1 MAKDQED
8 LMHNYKIYNAIEYVR
23 INNLNR
29 IVTNPKDARIGI
41 IASGKSYLDVVEA
54 LDMFQDKVREQIRL
68 MKVVVPWPL
77 EPSILKEFAT
87 GLKEIIVVEEKRQ
100 LIEYQIKEHLYHYSE
115 NFRPRIIGKYEEKG
129 EWELPRGNWLLPIL
143 SDFSANQVYK
153 VIEKRLLSNNILKK
167 NQVLDS
173 IKNSDSFDKNPIK
186 NLSRP
191 AWYCSGCPHNSSTK
205 VPENSIALA
214 GIGCHVM
221 ATAIYPKHNKTVTHM
236 GGEGATWIGQS
247 QFSNL
252 NHVFVNLGDG
262 TYFHSG
268 SLAIRAA
275 IAAKINITYK
285 ILFNN
290 AVAMTGGQ
298 KVDGELD
305 VENLIKQLIAEG
317 IHKIILVTENYEL
330 FKNLKFHTIDF
341 EVLKKEALDIAQTKL
356 RNYKGVSVLVY
367 DQICAAEKRRK
378 INRGQIKKSNKMLFI
393 SSEICEGCGD
403 CGVQSNC
410 TSLYPLKTNEGVK
423 RVIDQTSCNN
433 DESCLK
439 GFCPSFISI
448 SGKKKIVSNPID
460 IDTELFSKLKEPKFI
475 NTYSRDY
482 NVLIVGIGGT
492 GVITLSAIIGMASHI
507 ENKKISVLDMT
518 GMSQKNGSVS
528 SHLRFYTDHNNIGSQ
543 RIPDGHLDLL
553 LSYDLLG
560 ISDKNITNK
569 INHNRTNIVV
579 NSNQQP
585 TGHFAQDETKFVE
598 MDSFK
603 TLSKNLTKNKINF
616 INTTAIAE
624 KLTGN
629 TMASNLFMLGFSVQK
644 SLLPIQP
651 ESILKAI
658 ELNAVQVKMN
668 SLAFNWG
675 RIYAEFPEEVHS
687 QIQFRVNN
695 DNLPE
700 KDKVESRY
708 QKLITYH
715 NQKYAEKYKIEINK
729 FKPSLNKDEIEYL
742 SASLYKIMAFKDE
755 YEVARLL
762 SSKNLLST
770 IEEKLE
776 SGFSYEFNISPNFL
790 RFFNKK
796 NYKKISISSNFKFIF
811 TILSKLKFL
820 RFSFFDP
827 FKNSP
832 DRKLEKNLF
841 NHYLT
846 VVDFLVSNYDKYSE
860 QDRAFILSHPQEIKG
875 FGHVKLQKAKHTFNK
890 LKDILEINKNENLGK
905 IGNQINFLYKLCN

>member
-1 MAKDQED
+1 M
-8 LMHNYKIYNAIEYVR
+8 
-23 INNLNR
+23 
-29 IVTNPKDARIGI
+29 KDA
-41 IASGKSYLDVVEA
+41 E
-54 LDMFQDKVREQIRL
+54 
-68 MKVVVPWPL
+68 
-77 EPSILKEFAT
+77 
-87 GLKEIIVVEEKRQ
+87 
-100 LIEYQIKEHLYHYSE
+100 
-115 NFRPRIIGKYEEKG
+115 
-129 EWELPRGNWLLPIL
+129 
-143 SDFSANQVYK
+143 
-153 VIEKRLLSNNILKK
+153 
-167 NQVLDS
+167 
-173 IKNSDSFDKNPIK
+173 
-186 NLSRP
+186 
-191 AWYCSGCPHNSSTK
+191 
-205 VPENSIALA
+205 
-214 GIGCHVM
+214 
-221 ATAIYPKHNKTVTHM
+221 
-236 GGEGATWIGQS
+236 
-247 QFSNL
+247 
-252 NHVFVNLGDG
+252 
-262 TYFHSG
+262 
-268 SLAIRAA
+268 
-275 IAAKINITYK
+275 
-285 ILFNN
+285 
-290 AVAMTGGQ
+290 
-298 KVDGELD
+298 
-305 VENLIKQLIAEG
+305 IAEFNQ
-317 IHKIILVTENYEL
+317 I
-330 FKNLKFHTIDF
+330 
-341 EVLKKEALDIAQTKL
+341 VLH
-356 RNYKGVSVLVY
+356 
-367 DQICAAEKRRK
+367 
-378 INRGQIKKSNKMLFI
+378 
-393 SSEICEGCGD
+393 
-403 CGVQSNC
+403 
-410 TSLYPLKTNEGVK
+410 LYPLKTNEGVK

-433 DESCLK
+433 DKSCIK

-448 SGKKKIVSNPID
+448 SGKKKIVKNPVN

-560 ISDKNITNK
+560 IGDKNITNK
-569 INHNRTNIVV
+569 INQNRTNIVV

-585 TGHFAQDETKFVE
+585 TGHFAQDETKFIE
-598 MDSFK
+598 MESFK
-603 TLSKNLTKNKINF
+603 TLSNNLTKNKINF

-651 ESILKAI
+651 DSILKAI
-658 ELNAVQVKMN
+658 ELNGVQVKMN

-687 QIQFRVNN
+687 QIQFKVND
-695 DNLPE
+695 DNLSE

-742 SASLYKIMAFKDE
+742 SSSLYKIMSFKDE
-755 YEVARLL
+755 YEVARIL
-762 SSKNLLST
+762 SSKILLST

-832 DRKLEKNLF
+832 DRKIREK
-841 NHYLT
+841 T
-846 VVDFLVSNYDKYSE
+846 FL
-860 QDRAFILSHPQEIKG
+860 ITI
-875 FGHVKLQKAKHTFNK
+875 
-890 LKDILEINKNENLGK
+890 
-905 IGNQINFLYKLCN
+905 